1 MLGRRDLI
9 AEEAD
14 SSAAS
19 EDIGV
24 GNHRSDKVSRHRHIQ
39 DSSSVLEISDDDFE
53 EHKVSKLIRR
63 DGLRS
68 LPEDSQLI
76 IDKRKEEEMKYGPKI
91 PLKKN
96 GQDDEMK
103 YGPKIPLKKNR
114 PNLGNIGQVRR
125 DEVDDI
131 DIADDILVDNFLRAN
146 ETEN

>member
-1 MLGRRDLI
+1 
-9 AEEAD
+9 
-14 SSAAS
+14 
-19 EDIGV
+19 
-24 GNHRSDKVSRHRHIQ
+24 
-39 DSSSVLEISDDDFE
+39 
-53 EHKVSKLIRR
+53 
-63 DGLRS
+63 
-68 LPEDSQLI
+68 
-76 IDKRKEEEMKYGPKI
+76 MKYGPKI